1 MGQCTRT
8 TITAE
13 VLISY
18 NTALFHKKMLLT
30 TSKQATPSPAKGAGG
45 CHCHKM
51 AKHEQYNWFYDPN
64 ISYSPYYLVMELSS
78 VEPILDAI
86 PQEMKEV
93 VHDLQ
98 KE

>member
-1 MGQCTRT
+1 
-8 TITAE
+8 
-13 VLISY
+13 
-18 NTALFHKKMLLT
+18 
-30 TSKQATPSPAKGAGG
+30 
-45 CHCHKM
+45 M
-51 AKHEQYNWFYDPN
+51 AKHEKYNWFYDPN